1 MYKKQLCS
9 SKEHKTISVGS
20 KGMSV
25 IYTDTNKH
33 FNYKFDDS
41 IRQDV
46 LFGKSLGD
54 VKARDV
60 KDFLNPS
67 QRQLLDD
74 LLYSKDRYTEQ
85 EIKELPLIRQYYIT
99 EVSKKVEKV
108 LYNWKRDLIN
118 DHVDSTLLKLF
129 PKSKLVK
136 QLVEICK
143 EKRVGMDATRVD
155 IRNLVSEKDIV
166 TYLQNKGLF
175 PPLKDELS

>member
-1 MYKKQLCS
+1 MNKKQLCF

-33 FNYKFDDS
+33 FNYKFDHPA
-41 IRQDV
+41 RQEV
-46 LFGKSLGD
+46 LFGKTLGD
-54 VKARDV
+54 VKASEV
-60 KDFLNPS
+60 KDFLNPH
-67 QRQLLDD
+67 QRQLLED
-74 LLYSKDRYTEQ
+74 LLYSKGRYTEQ
-85 EIKELPLIRQYYIT
+85 EIKQLPLIRQYYIT
-99 EVSKKVEKV
+99 ELAEKVEKV
-108 LYNWKRDLIN
+108 LYNWKRDLVN
-118 DHVDSTLLKLF
+118 DHIDNMLLKMF

-166 TYLQNKGLF
+166 TYLQKKGLF
-175 PPLKDELS
+175 PPH